1 MPIARPFRAI
11 RPAPDKVGLVVS
23 RSYIS
28 YEEDALRQKLES
40 NPYSFIHI
48 INPDFISEERASA
61 GSTELFQK
69 VRDKYLEFYQK
80 GFFIQ
85 DDTPGYYIYTQ
96 QSKDA
101 SFTGLIAATSSK
113 DYHEDNIKKHEQTLT
128 KREEMF
134 KNYLDITGINAEPV
148 LLSYADDVKIDALIE
163 EAQKETPIYDFSTTD
178 ELRHTVWFVQKEE
191 KVEAFRKA
199 FEQVSAFYIA
209 DGHHRSASSA
219 KLTEDRNG
227 GGFGNEAPH
236 DFFMSYLLPASQMKI
251 HAFHRLI
258 NTGQALDKEAVIKKL
273 ESEFGFKA
281 PQADSR
287 PKAKGQFIIYM
298 DHTWY
303 HLELKK
309 PALDRLDTELCS
321 EQILS
326 PIFGI
331 EDLKNDKRISFIS
344 GEKGIA
350 SIMKEVDSGRS
361 QIGIALYPVAI
372 EEVFAVADRGDT
384 MPPKSTW
391 VEPKLRSALTIYSLN
406 KH

>member
-11 RPAPDKVGLVVS
+11 RPAADKVGLVVS

-28 YEEDALRQKLES
+28 YEEDDLRQKLAS

-48 INPDFISEERASA
+48 INPDFNTEERAVA
-61 GSTELFQK
+61 GSADLFQK

-85 DDTPGYYIYTQ
+85 DEIPGYYIYSQGTEGR
-96 QSKDA
+96 
-101 SFTGLIAATSSK
+101 SFTGIIAATSSK
-113 DYHEDNIKKHEQTLT
+113 DYHEDKIKKHEQTLT

-134 KNYLDITGINAEPV
+134 KQYLDITGINAEPV
-148 LLSYADDVKIDALIE
+148 LLSYPDDKDLDALIQK
-163 EAQKETPIYDFSTTD
+163 AQKERPIYDFSTTD
-178 ELRHTVWFVQKEE
+178 ELRHTVWFVHEKEH
-191 KVEAFRKA
+191 VEAFRKA
-199 FEQVSAFYIA
+199 FEKIPAFYIA
-209 DGHHRSASSA
+209 DGHHRTASSA
-219 KLTEDRNG
+219 RLSEDRNG
-227 GGFGNEAPH
+227 GSFGTEAPH

-258 NTGQALDKEAVIKKL
+258 NTGAPLDKEKILKELA
-273 ESEFGFKA
+273 EHFEFKA
-281 PQADSR
+281 PQADPR
-287 PKAKGQFIIYM
+287 PAAKGHFSLYM
-298 DHTWY
+298 DHIWY
-303 HLELKK
+303 GMELQDKSNT
-309 PALDRLDTELCS
+309 RLDTEVCS
-321 EQILS
+321 EKILS

-331 EDLKNDKRISFIS
+331 EDLKNDRRISFIS
-344 GEKGIA
+344 GEKGIGT
-350 SIMKEVDSGRS
+350 IMREVDAGKF
-361 QIGIALYPVAI
+361 QIGIALFPVAI

>member
-1 MPIARPFRAI
+1 
-11 RPAPDKVGLVVS
+11 
-23 RSYIS
+23 
-28 YEEDALRQKLES
+28 
-40 NPYSFIHI
+40 
-48 INPDFISEERASA
+48 
-61 GSTELFQK
+61 
-69 VRDKYLEFYQK
+69 
-80 GFFIQ
+80 
-85 DDTPGYYIYTQ
+85 
-96 QSKDA
+96 
-101 SFTGLIAATSSK
+101 
-113 DYHEDNIKKHEQTLT
+113 
-128 KREEMF
+128 
-134 KNYLDITGINAEPV
+134 
-148 LLSYADDVKIDALIE
+148 
-163 EAQKETPIYDFSTTD
+163 
-178 ELRHTVWFVQKEE
+178 
-191 KVEAFRKA
+191 
-199 FEQVSAFYIA
+199 
-209 DGHHRSASSA
+209 
-219 KLTEDRNG
+219 
-227 GGFGNEAPH
+227 
-236 DFFMSYLLPASQMKI
+236 MSYLLPASQMKI

-258 NTGQALDKEAVIKKL
+258 NTGQALDKEAVLKKL
-273 ESEFGFKA
+273 EYEFTLKA

-287 PKAKGQFIIYM
+287 PKAKGQFSIYM

-309 PALDRLDTELCS
+309 PALERLDTELCS

>member
-28 YEEDALRQKLES
+28 YEEEDLRQKLAS

-48 INPDFISEERASA
+48 INPDFSSEERASA
-61 GSTELFQK
+61 GSTELFHK
-69 VRDKYLEFYQK
+69 VREKYLEFYRK
-80 GFFIQ
+80 DYFIQ
-85 DDTPGYYIYTQ
+85 DEQPGYYIYRQ
-96 QSKDA
+96 ASASD

-113 DYHEDNIKKHEQTLT
+113 DYADDKIKKHEQTLT

-134 KNYLDITGINAEPV
+134 KNYLDVTGINAEPV
-148 LLSYADDVKIDALIE
+148 LLSYRDDQDLERLITL
-163 EAQKETPIYDFSTTD
+163 AQKETPIYDFSTTD
-178 ELRHTVWFVQKEE
+178 ELRHTVWFVHE
-191 KVEAFRKA
+191 KDAVEALRKA
-199 FEQVSAFYIA
+199 FENIPAFYIA

-219 KLTEDRNG
+219 KLTEERNG
-227 GGFGNEAPH
+227 GTYGDSQPH

-258 NTGQALDKEAVIKKL
+258 NTGEKLDKESIL
-273 ESEFGFKA
+273 KA
-281 PQADSR
+281 LQKNFELKDPQADPR
-287 PKAKGQFIIYM
+287 PKSKGHFSVYM
-298 DHTWY
+298 DYTWY
-303 HLELKK
+303 ALELKK
-309 PALDRLDTELCS
+309 ELKGKLDTELCS

-331 EDLKNDKRISFIS
+331 EDLKSDRRISFIS
-344 GEKGIA
+344 GEKGIG
-350 SIMKEVDSGRS
+350 SIMREVDSGKA
-361 QIGIALYPVAI
+361 QFGIALYPVAI
-372 EEVFAVADRGDT
+372 EEVFDVADRGAT